1 MSTHS
6 KRFNPPTCELK
17 IGLKSAEKTEHVRSP
32 VARMVFLMA
41 KSHRKRSIAVHIGKQ
56 EMLISNDLCQK
67 NGALPF
73 ISIPSDTKRVY
84 YVLSIILY
92 LLQTV
97 NPNNTFAIRFK
108 ELLSKYPSVDV
119 AAMGFPND
127 WQSQDLWC

>member
-1 MSTHS
+1 
-6 KRFNPPTCELK
+6 
-17 IGLKSAEKTEHVRSP
+17 
-32 VARMVFLMA
+32 MA
-41 KSHRKRSIAVHIGKQ
+41 KEHRKRSIAVHIGKQ